1 MDELVEV
8 EAKLKENPEDVEEM
22 DRLVNRHPSGV
33 STAKL
38 KLQVLYM
45 RHLSV
50 GSFFWLFFVEL
61 HHHVWS
67 YVLSTSYYN
76 TISQLLKKDGG

>member
-45 RHLSV
+45 QHLSV
-50 GSFFWLFFVEL
+50 GS
-61 HHHVWS
+61 
-67 YVLSTSYYN
+67 
-76 TISQLLKKDGG
+76 

>member
-8 EAKLKENPEDVEEM
+8 EAKLKENPEDVEEA

-50 GSFFWLFFVEL
+50 GIFFGCFSLNFTIMYGNMYL
-61 HHHVWS
+61 D
-67 YVLSTSYYN
+67 VLST
-76 TISQLLKKDGG
+76 ISIRLSI